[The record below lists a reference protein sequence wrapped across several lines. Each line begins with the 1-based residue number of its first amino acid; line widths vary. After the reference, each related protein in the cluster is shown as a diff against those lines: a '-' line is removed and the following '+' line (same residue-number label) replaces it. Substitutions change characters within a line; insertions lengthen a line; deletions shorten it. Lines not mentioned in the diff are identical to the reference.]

1 MNHPDEFFPPHNA
14 ESADFLPSP
23 GKPVRQLEDLV
34 LHHDRTTGEWIVRSF
49 GTSPPAANFK
59 TRLEAEV
66 HMLKAFY
73 ARIDASNW
81 AFIAAPTG

>member
-1 MNHPDEFFPPHNA
+1 MNHPDEFFPPHNDQ
-14 ESADFLPSP
+14 SADFLPSP

-34 LHHDRTTGEWIVRSF
+34 LHHDRTTGEWILRTF
-49 GTSPPAANFK
+49 GSSAAVNFA

-81 AFIAAPTG
+81 ALIAAPTG